1 MSLAVVN
8 TRAKLGINAPL
19 VSVEVHLSNGLPSFH
34 MVGLP
39 ETAVKESKDR
49 VRSAILNSH
58 FDFPA
63 RRITVNL
70 APAELPKEGSRFD
83 LAIAVAILAASGQVP
98 LDQLDQYEFIGELA
112 LSGDTRGVDAVLPAA
127 LGCLHQGKRLII
139 SRHNAEEA
147 SLVDGLEILP
157 CTHLLDVSGHLL
169 QQTQL
174 QLWDSSKNA
183 SINSS
188 IDSLINAK
196 NPLNTRA
203 SDNQSQLNQVIG
215 QHHAKRA
222 LEISASGGHN
232 LLFYGP
238 PGTGKT
244 MLASRLPG
252 ILPPLNN
259 QQALEVASIY
269 SVAGKGLRQ
278 PIWARPFRAPHH
290 TASSA
295 ALVGGG
301 SSPRPG
307 EISLAHQGVLFLDEL
322 PEFSRSVLEVLRE
335 PMESGEINISRVA
348 AQVCYPANFQLIAAM
363 NPCPCGYL
371 GSPRCRCTPDQI
383 TRYRGKISGPL
394 LDRID
399 LQVQVTPI
407 ENNQLLN
414 QQQAN
419 HREQPKGESDQQIQQ
434 RICIAREQ
442 QLTRQ
447 GKTNSQLSSEEL
459 KTICPLSSE
468 QRHLMDHAITRFGL
482 STRGFYRVLR
492 VARSIADL
500 AGREQVISEDYQEAL
515 SYRIASEQQALS

>member
-8 TRAKLGINAPL
+8 TRAKLGINAPR

-98 LDQLDQYEFIGELA
+98 LDQLDQYEFIRELA

-127 LGCLHQGKRLII
+127 LGCLHQGKQLII

-147 SLVDGLEILP
+147 SLVDGLEIFP
-157 CTHLLDVSGHLL
+157 CTHLLDVSAHLL

-174 QLWDSSKNA
+174 QLWDSSKTPQ
-183 SINSS
+183 IDPQ
-188 IDSLINAK
+188 DSLN
-196 NPLNTRA
+196 NRA

-222 LEISASGGHN
+222 LEISATGGHN

-363 NPCPCGYL
+363 NSCPCGYL

-419 HREQPKGESDQQIQQ
+419 YKQQPKGESDQQIQQ
-434 RICIAREQ
+434 RICVARER
-442 QLTRQ
+442 QLKRQ